1 MRQLFYAVLAI
12 AVTATQAHADDA
24 APDVVADA
32 AAEPGDATGDAV
44 EAPKE
49 TGRPTEK
56 GTLGLGLIFGE
67 PTGISAKL
75 YLADD
80 RAVQGA
86 VGGSFYADAWQLHG
100 EYVLHPWILQDR
112 DTFVLP
118 VYVGPGMRFMY
129 YNEGRDGDA
138 HFAIGLRGVIGM
150 LFDFKTVPLDV
161 FVEVAGVIEYDFDD
175 GFGPG
180 LNVGAG
186 IRYYF

>member
-1 MRQLFYAVLAI
+1 MRRMWSAVVAI
-12 AVTATQAHADDA
+12 AIAATPAYADDEPAFDTA
-24 APDVVADA
+24 ATDASDGAVATDA
-32 AAEPGDATGDAV
+32 G
-44 EAPKE
+44 
-49 TGRPTEK
+49 GRAEK

-67 PTGISAKL
+67 PTGVTAKL

-80 RAVQGA
+80 RAVQA
-86 VGGSFYADAWQLHG
+86 AIGGSFYADAWQVHG

-118 VYVGPGMRFMY
+118 VYLGPGLRFMY

-138 HFAIGLRGVIGM
+138 HVAIGLRGVIGL
-150 LFDFKTVPLDV
+150 LFDFKQVPLDV
-161 FVEVAGVIEYDFDD
+161 FVEVGGVLEYDFDS
-175 GFGPG
+175 GWGPG